1 MSFGVFADNIMVH
14 YFERSTW
21 SYDSPNAY
29 NLQMVTS
36 TKERSPLSYREE
48 VEFRAQVDSSWGMHT
63 NRQGKHNKLLFWY
76 IPYQAPLPLPC
87 LMYVIDSTCLAPFLP
102 ADVRLELAWAER
114 CIVSLKISHLSY
126 SRALLIPLSRQQIN
140 QTGSNGWREG
150 LCRLTRP

>member
-1 MSFGVFADNIMVH
+1 MTH
-14 YFERSTW
+14 QTPTTYKW
-21 SYDSPNAY
+21 
-29 NLQMVTS
+29 
-36 TKERSPLSYREE
+36 SPLQRREVPSVIEKKLNSELKSTRREE
-48 VEFRAQVDSSWGMHT
+48 CT
-63 NRQGKHNKLLFWY
+63 LTGKENIISCCFDISLIKP
-76 IPYQAPLPLPC
+76 PYPYLC